1 MPDCQFFML
10 VTDKPLSLDGVF
22 FVYINKY
29 MFVWRYW
36 IIVVSLSAETIKATI
51 MTSLSFSD
59 FRKNMASSFDLVDAG
74 EKVYINRGSRKTYA
88 IIPVEDGDLA
98 ITPALEAK
106 IEKARKEFREG
117 KTISLKTHEDI
128 ERYFDSM

>member
-1 MPDCQFFML
+1 MY
-10 VTDKPLSLDGVF
+10 T
-22 FVYINKY
+22 NKY
-29 MFVWRYW
+29 IFVWRYR
-36 IIVVSLSAETIKATI
+36 IIVVPLSAETIKATI

-74 EKVYINRGSRKTYA
+74 EKVYINRGNRKTYA

-106 IEKARKEFREG
+106 LRRPGRNFVKVRP
-117 KTISLKTHEDI
+117 SV
-128 ERYFDSM
+128 

>member
-1 MPDCQFFML
+1 
-10 VTDKPLSLDGVF
+10 
-22 FVYINKY
+22 
-29 MFVWRYW
+29 
-36 IIVVSLSAETIKATI
+36 

-88 IIPVEDGDLA
+88 IIPVEDGDLT
-98 ITPALEAK
+98 ITPALAAK

-117 KTISLKTHEDI
+117 KSLLCRWQVPI
-128 ERYFDSM
+128 LPLANRYFACSKTEVCRYRMVSMPVFWTVMPMLR

>member
-1 MPDCQFFML
+1 MVFF
-10 VTDKPLSLDGVF
+10 VF
-22 FVYINKY
+22 FVYIYKY
-29 MFVWRYW
+29 IFVWRYR
-36 IIVVSLSAETIKATI
+36 IIVVPLSAETIKATI